1 MGHDISTYTSSGEKI
16 PGPHFS
22 RYWCPHY
29 DYLDATQHNA
39 GISGDGES
47 MNVTPEQLRK
57 ALHEVN
63 EALFHVQ
70 DICEKLREAYATS
83 DNKEE
88 KTKISRNAQW
98 DYIEMKTLDELS
110 EFLKDCIAENVTA
123 ICFS

>member
-1 MGHDISTYTSSGEKI
+1 
-16 PGPHFS
+16 
-22 RYWCPHY
+22 
-29 DYLDATQHNA
+29 
-39 GISGDGES
+39 

-57 ALHEVN
+57 ALREVN
-63 EALFHVQ
+63 GDLFHVQ

-88 KTKISRNAQW
+88 KAGINRKAQW

-110 EFLKDCIAENVTA
+110 EFLKDCIVENVTA

>member
-1 MGHDISTYTSSGEKI
+1 
-16 PGPHFS
+16 
-22 RYWCPHY
+22 
-29 DYLDATQHNA
+29 
-39 GISGDGES
+39 

-57 ALHEVN
+57 ALREVN
-63 EALFHVQ
+63 KALFHVQ

-88 KTKISRNAQW
+88 KTEISRNAQW

-110 EFLKDCIAENVTA
+110 EFLKDCIVENVTA